1 MHLMLW
7 LVPLM
12 IAVPEPPAHVYAC
25 ADTVGANLAQA
36 VAAAA
41 DYQPVWERDLRQE
54 LADSPQYADRLA
66 KAIKHAAEDSDL
78 DEALLWSVAYKETRG
93 RHRDGKDR
101 VKRGGDQ
108 EVGLMQIMPF
118 WQKALKRT
126 YGLNVDLFDLE
137 DNVLAATYILK
148 RGGNDPRVMLSYYNT
163 GQRVRNTPYQRSVMR
178 RMAKLDNAG

>member
-54 LADSPQYADRLA
+54 LAGSPRYADRLA

-93 RHRDGKDR
+93 RHRDSQDR

-126 YGLNVDLFDLE
+126 YGVDVDLFDLE

-148 RGGNDPRVMLSYYNT
+148 RGGDDTREMLSFYNT
-163 GQRVRNTPYQRSVMR
+163 GQRLRSTPYQQSVMQY
-178 RMAKLDNAG
+178 MKKLRGTG